1 MTAKVRKHTKTLY
14 QKLPP
19 EYEKAKRLLMI
30 LKDSSI
36 LADRYEC
43 KELGEVEYLELWDTL
58 LKLAKDGHI

>member
-1 MTAKVRKHTKTLY
+1 MTAKIRNYTKNLN
-14 QKLPP
+14 QNLPP

-36 LADRYEC
+36 LADRYKC
-43 KELGEVEYLELWDTL
+43 KELDEVEYLELWDTL